1 MKTVAAFEKQFNIL
15 DYTLA
20 SLMRRKM
27 KNFSVIFIFSIV
39 IFLLASFQMISASL
53 SHVAD
58 AMLAKAPEITLQ
70 RMVAGRQETIPLSYI
85 DKLHGI
91 FGIRSIKPRIWGYYF
106 DETNGANF
114 TVQGQADFDL
124 TGIPMLRKA
133 QVAIK
138 EDGVSKAVIGE
149 GAMEALDLQGKSVF
163 SFFRPDLSLKPFAVA
178 GVFKKE
184 SNPGTYDMIL
194 TDLQS
199 ARDLFKI
206 PADHATDLLVSVSNP
221 KEIGTIAK
229 KIAEKLPDLRII
241 TRPQIGKTYDV
252 VFSWRSG
259 FASICLLTAVA
270 AFIILA
276 WDKASGLSPEE
287 RREIAILKIL
297 GWETSD
303 VLAVRFWEGVLVSII
318 SFAIGASL
326 AYAHVLFFEAS
337 FFKPLML
344 GWSVI
349 RPPLGLAPVF
359 RFGDA
364 VLLLSFSVLP
374 YLAATVIPAWRC
386 AIVPPDAA
394 VK

>member
-1 MKTVAAFEKQFNIL
+1 MNI
-15 DYTLA
+15 
-20 SLMRRKM
+20 
-27 KNFSVIFIFSIV
+27 
-39 IFLLASFQMISASL
+39 
-53 SHVAD
+53 
-58 AMLAKAPEITLQ
+58 
-70 RMVAGRQETIPLSYI
+70 
-85 DKLHGI
+85 
-91 FGIRSIKPRIWGYYF
+91 
-106 DETNGANF
+106 
-114 TVQGQADFDL
+114 
-124 TGIPMLRKA
+124 
-133 QVAIK
+133 
-138 EDGVSKAVIGE
+138 ED
-149 GAMEALDLQGKSVF
+149 
-163 SFFRPDLSLKPFAVA
+163 
-178 GVFKKE
+178 
-184 SNPGTYDMIL
+184 
-194 TDLQS
+194 
-199 ARDLFKI
+199 ARDLFQVA
-206 PADHATDLLVSVSNP
+206 PGVVTDLCVYVAN
-221 KEIGTIAK
+221 KDEVANIAK
-229 KIAEKLPDLRII
+229 KMANVLPDCRIL
-241 TRPQIGKTYDV
+241 TRYQIAKTYQV
-252 VFSWRSG
+252 VFGWRSG
-259 FASICLLTAVA
+259 FASVCLLTALT
-270 AFIILA
+270 AFVIFA

-303 VLAVRFWEGVLVSII
+303 ILAVRFWEGVLVSII

>member
-1 MKTVAAFEKQFNIL
+1 MAAFEKQLNIL

-39 IFLLASFQMISASL
+39 IFLLASFQMISTSL
-53 SHVAD
+53 TRLAHT
-58 AMLAKAPEITLQ
+58 MLAQTTAITMQ
-70 RMVAGRQETIPLSYI
+70 RMVAGRQESIPLSYI

-91 FGIRSIKPRIWGYYF
+91 YGISSVKPRIWGYYF
-106 DETNGANF
+106 DPTSGANF
-114 TVQGQADFDL
+114 TVQGQEDFKPADVPLVNLPEASLPKEKDES
-124 TGIPMLRKA
+124 P
-133 QVAIK
+133 AIIG
-138 EDGVSKAVIGE
+138 EGVSKVLG
-149 GAMEALDLQGKSVF
+149 LQKKKLF
-163 SFFRPDLSLKPFAVA
+163 SFYRPDLSLKTFGVA
-178 GVFKKE
+178 GIFKKQ
-184 SNPGTYDMIL
+184 SNPGTYDLIL
-194 TDLQS
+194 TDLHA

-206 PADHATDLLVSVSNP
+206 PPGYVTDLLVSVANP
-221 KEIGTIAK
+221 EEITTIAK
-229 KIAEKLPDLRII
+229 KISEKMPDVRAV
-241 TRPQIGKTYDV
+241 TRPQIAKTYDV

-297 GWETSD
+297 GWETRD
-303 VLAVRFWEGVLVSII
+303 ILAVRFWEGILVAALA
-318 SFAIGASL
+318 FAIGTSL
-326 AYAHVLFFEAS
+326 AYVHVLFFHAS

-344 GWSVI
+344 GWSVV
-349 RPPLGLAPVF
+349 RPPLDLAPTF
-359 RFGDA
+359 HFSDGL
-364 VLLLSFSVLP
+364 LLLSFTVLP

-386 AIVPPDAA
+386 AIIPPDAA

>member
-1 MKTVAAFEKQFNIL
+1 MAAFEKQLNIL

-20 SLMRRKM
+20 SLMRKKM
-27 KNFSVIFIFSIV
+27 KNFSVIFVFSIV

-53 SHVAD
+53 NRLAD
-58 AMLAKAPEITLQ
+58 TMLAKAPEITLQ
-70 RMVAGRQETIPLSYI
+70 RMVAGRQESIPLSYL

-91 FGIRSIKPRIWGYYF
+91 FGIRSIRPRIWGYYF
-106 DETNGANF
+106 DASTGANF
-114 TVQGQADFDL
+114 TVQGQAGFKPADVPMVS
-124 TGIPMLRKA
+124 IPKTALE
-133 QVAIK
+133 K
-138 EDGVSKAVIGE
+138 EKGVSQAVIGE
-149 GAMEALDLQGKSVF
+149 GVKKVLDLQNKDLF
-163 SFFRPDLSLKPFAVA
+163 SFFRPDLSLKSFAVA
-178 GVFKKE
+178 GIFDPK
-184 SNPGTYDMIL
+184 SNPGTYDLIL
-194 TDLQS
+194 TDLKT
-199 ARDLFKI
+199 ARDLFQI
-206 PADHATDLLVSVSNP
+206 PDGYATDLLVSVTNP
-221 KEIGTIAK
+221 KEIDTIAK
-229 KIAEKLPDLRII
+229 KIAEKLPDVRII
-241 TRPQIGKTYDV
+241 TRPQIAKTYDV

-297 GWETSD
+297 GWETRD
-303 VLAVRFWEGVLVSII
+303 VLAVRFWEGLLVAAL
-318 SFAIGASL
+318 SFAIGSSL

-349 RPPLGLAPVF
+349 RPPLGLAPTFHVA
-359 RFGDA
+359 DA
-364 VLLLSFSVLP
+364 LLLLSFSVLP

-386 AIVPPDAA
+386 AIIPPDAA

>member
-1 MKTVAAFEKQFNIL
+1 MRAVASFEKQLNIL

-39 IFLLASFQMISASL
+39 IFLLASFQMISSSL
-53 SHVAD
+53 SHLAD
-58 AMLAKAPEITLQ
+58 AMLTKAPEITLQ
-70 RMVAGRQETIPLSYI
+70 RMVAGRQESIPLAYI

-106 DETNGANF
+106 DETSGANF
-114 TVQGQADFDL
+114 TVEGQADFEPADV
-124 TGIPMLRKA
+124 PMLLPA
-133 QVAIK
+133 PAAHEEEGI
-138 EDGVSKAVIGE
+138 SKAVIGE
-149 GAMEALDLQGKSVF
+149 GAQKALDLRGKSVF
-163 SFFRPDLSLKPFAVA
+163 SFFRSDLTLKAFAVA
-178 GVFKKE
+178 GIFKLE
-184 SNPGTYDMIL
+184 SNPGTYDLIL
-194 TDLQS
+194 TDLQA
-199 ARDLFKI
+199 ARDLFRI
-206 PADHATDLLVSVSNP
+206 PDGYATDLLVSVTNP
-221 KEIGTIAK
+221 KEIGTVAK

-303 VLAVRFWEGVLVSII
+303 ILAVRFWEGVLISLL

-359 RFGDA
+359 HFADA

>member
-1 MKTVAAFEKQFNIL
+1 MAAFEKQLNIL

-53 SHVAD
+53 TRVAN

-70 RMVAGRQETIPLSYI
+70 RMVAGRQESIPLSYI
-85 DKLHGI
+85 DDLHGI

-106 DETNGANF
+106 DATTGANV
-114 TVQGQADFDL
+114 TVQGQTDFNPADV
-124 TGIPMLRKA
+124 PMAVLSKDAGKRN
-133 QVAIK
+133 
-138 EDGVSKAVIGE
+138 EDVSQAVIGE
-149 GAMEALDLQGKSVF
+149 GVSKVLDLQGKALF
-163 SFFRPDLSLKPFAVA
+163 SFFRPDLSLKAFAVA
-178 GVFKKE
+178 GKFQKK
-184 SNPGTYDMIL
+184 SNPGTYDLIL
-194 TDLQS
+194 TDFKA

-206 PADHATDLLVSVSNP
+206 PDGYATDLLVSVTNP
-221 KEIGTIAK
+221 KEINTIAK
-229 KIAEKLPDLRII
+229 KISEKLPDVRII
-241 TRPQIGKTYDV
+241 TRPQITKTYDV

-297 GWETSD
+297 GWETRD
-303 VLAVRFWEGVLVSII
+303 VLAVRFWEGMLIAVL
-318 SFAIGASL
+318 SFVIGASL

-349 RPPLGLAPVF
+349 RPPLGLAPTF
-359 RFGDA
+359 HIADA
-364 VLLLSFSVLP
+364 LLLLSFSVLP

-386 AIVPPDAA
+386 AIIPPDAA